1 MSFDPA
7 LRRLIAGF
15 RSSPQWDAQLDLQLL
30 QKFWPSLVGAQL
42 AEATTITA
50 VQGSRV
56 VVNVPDLVWRKQLVK
71 MTPQLLARMNEP
83 WATPWIQEIAFTY
96 EN

>member
-1 MSFDPA
+1 M
-7 LRRLIAGF
+7 
-15 RSSPQWDAQLDLQLL
+15 
-30 QKFWPSLVGAQL
+30 VGEQL
-42 AEATTITA
+42 ALATTVTA

-56 VVNVPDLVWRKQLVK
+56 VVNVPDLVWRKQLIK

-83 WATPWIQEIAFTY
+83 WATPWVREIAFTY